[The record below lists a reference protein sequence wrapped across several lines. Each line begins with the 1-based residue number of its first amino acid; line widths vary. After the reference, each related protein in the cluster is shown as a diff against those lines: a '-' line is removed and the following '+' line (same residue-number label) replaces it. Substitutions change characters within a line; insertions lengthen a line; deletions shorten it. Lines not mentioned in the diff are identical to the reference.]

1 MTRAFHFILAALML
15 AALAGCFGS
24 APPVPKEQYFRLIA
38 AAPETSMATPFEG
51 AIEVSPFAAEG
62 VLAERPLLF
71 TGNDGRKLEQRNYA
85 YWTDA
90 PPQMLRDQV
99 IAYLRAG
106 GAAGDVVQTELRVP
120 ARYQVKG
127 VLRRLEQKVGAAPGA
142 VIAIDLSVIEKESDR
157 LVLSRRYEADKPTPD
172 ETIDAAADALNAGLD
187 DILARFLADLGQ
199 AR

>member
-1 MTRAFHFILAALML
+1 MFPAFHRFVAVLML
-15 AALAGCFGS
+15 GALAGCS

-38 AAPETSMATPFEG
+38 SSPAAAIARPFEG
-51 AIEVSPFAAEG
+51 AIEVSPFSAAG

-99 IAYLRAG
+99 IAYLREG
-106 GAAGDVVQTELRVP
+106 GAADDVVETELRVP
-120 ARYQVKG
+120 AKYQVKG
-127 VLRRLEQKVGAAPGA
+127 VLRRLEQKVGTAPGA
-142 VIAIDLSVIEKESDR
+142 LIAIDLSVIEKETDR
-157 LVLSRRYEADKPTPD
+157 LVLSQRYESEKSTPD
-172 ETIDAAADALNAGLD
+172 ETIDAAADALNSGLD
-187 DILARFLADLGQ
+187 EILARFLADLEE